1 MNSTATASVIT
12 AVMHRG
18 LMECASSSDM
28 GMPSQRDLTQREHCI
43 TQAMGPIMNTHSTQ
57 ASTATVN

>member
-1 MNSTATASVIT
+1 
-12 AVMHRG
+12 
-18 LMECASSSDM
+18 MECASSSDM
-28 GMPSQRDLTQREHCI
+28 GMPLQRDLTQREHCI